1 MVQKINKKERKYQPN
16 YNNNDETTLG
26 IRYGDR
32 TLKIAS
38 ANMGDTR
45 NNETINELDIRME
58 HANVDIL
65 CIQETHDTQS
75 DDRLTKNYRRISN
88 AAQTSQGNENRNKN
102 EKE

>member
-1 MVQKINKKERKYQPN
+1 MPIN

-45 NNETINELDIRME
+45 NNETINEPDIRMG
-58 HANVDIL
+58 HSNVDIL

-75 DDRLTKNYRRISN
+75 EDRLTRNYRYISN
-88 AAQTSQGNENRNKN
+88 AAQERQCK
-102 EKE
+102 KMKKA